1 VLFTLGD
8 FMNAQRLIGIVLL
21 VGAGLSLLLGIVL
34 TAVGLSSSGLEA
46 GGAFVT
52 FGCFGLVAVL
62 GALAGVWMLLR
73 GNRQAGIDA
82 ENARQRKLLDLV
94 LTRGRITIPEATRE
108 LGATQEQV
116 HQWLR
121 NLVGLGIFSG
131 YINWDEGTLFS
142 QEAEKLR
149 GMEKCASCGGQ
160 VSLAGKGII
169 KCEYCGTEY
178 YLS

>member
-1 VLFTLGD
+1 
-8 FMNAQRLIGIVLL
+8 MNSQRLIGSVLL
-21 VGAGLSLLLGIVL
+21 AGAALSLLLGIIL
-34 TAVGLSSSGLEA
+34 TAIGFSTGGLEA

-52 FGCFGLVAVL
+52 FACFGLGAVFAA
-62 GALAGVWMLLR
+62 GAGIWMLLR
-73 GNRQAGIDA
+73 GNKQASIDA

-121 NLVGLGIFSG
+121 NLVGMGIFSG